1 MILLNIDF
9 FIIFSIAFL
18 SSFGHCYAMC
28 GGFTLA
34 FMRLNSSCKN
44 LFFLTLLYQLS
55 RILAYIFL
63 GILCGIF
70 GNILAINAKIQSFSF
85 FIIGIFMVILGCALI
100 FRGSLLAFFE
110 KNIVL
115 HSLFKFLMQK
125 SMKFKG
131 FKSALILGFSNGFVP
146 CGLVY
151 FFLADSLK
159 RENILES
166 ILIMFVFG
174 ISTLPAMLF
183 FVKLSQFLS
192 EFLRTIFNYITYII
206 IIIYGIRVSY
216 IGFITFIK

>member
-9 FIIFSIAFL
+9 FVILSVAFL

-34 FMRLNSSCKN
+34 FMRLNAPHKH
-44 LFFLTLLYQLS
+44 LFLLTFLYQLS

-70 GNILAINAKIQSFSF
+70 GNILAINSKIQSFSF

-100 FRGSLLAFFE
+100 FRGNLLAFFE
-110 KNIVL
+110 NNIII
-115 HSLFKFLMQK
+115 HSLFKFVIQK

-131 FKSALILGFSNGFVP
+131 VKSALMLGFANGFVP

-151 FFLADSLK
+151 FFLTDTLK
-159 RENILES
+159 RGNILES
-166 ILIMFVFG
+166 MFIMFIFG

-183 FVKLSQFLS
+183 FARLSQILS
-192 EFLRTIFNYITYII
+192 EFLKIIFNYVAYII
-206 IIIYGIRVSY
+206 IIVYGLHASY

>member
-34 FMRLNSSCKN
+34 FMRLNSSYKN

-131 FKSALILGFSNGFVP
+131 FKSALILGFSNGFAP

>member
-9 FIIFSIAFL
+9 FVIFSVAFL

-28 GGFTLA
+28 GGFTLV
-34 FMRLNSSCKN
+34 FMRLNSSHKH
-44 LFFLTLLYQLS
+44 LFLLTFLYQLS

-110 KNIVL
+110 NNIII
-115 HSLFKFLMQK
+115 HSLFKFVMQK

-131 FKSALILGFSNGFVP
+131 VKSALMLGFANGFVP

-151 FFLADSLK
+151 FFLTDALK

-166 ILIMFVFG
+166 MLIMLIFG

-183 FVKLSQFLS
+183 FARLSQILN
-192 EFLRTIFNYITYII
+192 EFLKMIFNYMAYII
-206 IIIYGIRVSY
+206 IIIYGLHISY